1 MEDVKIVVLFA
12 AHNAK
17 TKVNREADAQIVL
30 LFVLHNA
37 KTKQVSREDV
47 LAVQDN
53 VQIHAKEDVMVNV
66 ILVVILVVE
75 EDVITLVIVV

>member
-1 MEDVKIVVLFA
+1 MEIVALFA
-12 AHNAK
+12 VRNVK
-17 TKVNREADAQIVL
+17 TRVNREADAQIVL